1 SNDLHVTMGGSWWI
15 HPAEYLFSYISK
27 EAHMEKDLVQKL
39 AGCACSTIE
48 EARKV
53 LLKAGNAVLSHR
65 QIGKVEAAWLILGIP
80 LYRCSMATIHLYIS
94 LPCHEDR
101 ILKNTNVNVDSICE
115 DDFVN
120 TIVQRYAERP
130 STPKTID
137 DLTLFEFAVWFTID
151 YTKSTVENDEM
162 DSLTCNPLWR
172 NTYDEAP
179 LLKVTRKL
187 PRIILTSG
195 KKMRQQENPKC
206 VTFTC
211 FHDDTAQSIYTILCL
226 NVPFRNSVVEFL
238 GGKQE
243 PDINDLHQVLLKHK
257 IEISS
262 RILRLPESYRIQLK
276 NLLNHLINI
285 EKENY
290 IINHRESYIFTN
302 AIQKTD
308 DLILKSS
315 GSSNF
320 EESFMNSE
328 HNAINNI
335 NSNTCL
341 ASASLTDMQN
351 KANPQQKYLLDF
363 IQTYY
368 DYLLQNS
375 RRPNSVQKP
384 RPFQIVVNGL
394 AGSGKSY
401 VIFIIEKMLQEYC
414 ISESATVSR
423 PRKNFG
429 LLKMAHTGKAA
440 LNICGSTIH
449 SALEICPDGSSSPN
463 KLNSFKIHTLR
474 NRFNGLLLII
484 IDEISL
490 VSHALFQ
497 KINKRLN
504 ELFLTST
511 QCDKYFGGIPILVFG
526 DMAQIEPVAA
536 RQVFYQPLGELF
548 SLWHDLFR
556 PINFKINMRQGDDR
570 CFFDCLCR
578 MRMGC
583 LDEETESLIKSRS
596 IRHED
601 NPDGYKECLKE
612 LHSEKFENAIYAYG
626 IRKLTNV
633 RNIEKLKQ
641 HAANTKS
648 AIYMINA
655 VDRVAMVNTSF
666 FKSSKASHKI
676 CKVDLKPSTDESKIC
691 VGARVLIRRNIDQ
704 DNYIINGMVLSD
716 GRTYKL
722 EPQESRFNDIN
733 NISMTRLQLPL
744 ALGYAITIHRTQCMT
759 YPKLVIDLGGEFWKP
774 GMFYTVLSRTR
785 QLADIIILGYD
796 RKSFKIS
803 KEGLIEIERL
813 QRIEKEQPIKI
824 TDYLHNNI
832 EHSYSDMHIEE
843 TNDELEYPNKRFKTI
858 NDTNVR
864 NEYNNFDDTINTLDM
879 IICEPQEGL
888 FCGRHALRALVQNRE
903 KFDDTY
909 LSSIAEELS
918 TQEMLIN
925 NHISTNEASYSINNN
940 GYYHIQ
946 VIQKA
951 LEQLY
956 NIELVQINTIDEKSH
971 SHRNLIICH
980 INDVQALFIHHN
992 DHYFCARRFDSM
1004 QDYFFCY

>member
-1 SNDLHVTMGGSWWI
+1 MKVLQERSNDLHVTMGGSWWI

-384 RPFQIVVNGL
+384 RPFQIV
-394 AGSGKSY
+394 
-401 VIFIIEKMLQEYC
+401 
-414 ISESATVSR
+414 
-423 PRKNFG
+423 
-429 LLKMAHTGKAA
+429 
-440 LNICGSTIH
+440 
-449 SALEICPDGSSSPN
+449 CPDGSSSPN

-655 VDRVAMVNTSF
+655 VDVKF
-666 FKSSKASHKI
+666 F
-676 CKVDLKPSTDESKIC
+676 L
-691 VGARVLIRRNIDQ
+691 
-704 DNYIINGMVLSD
+704 
-716 GRTYKL
+716 
-722 EPQESRFNDIN
+722 
-733 NISMTRLQLPL
+733 
-744 ALGYAITIHRTQCMT
+744 
-759 YPKLVIDLGGEFWKP
+759 
-774 GMFYTVLSRTR
+774 
-785 QLADIIILGYD
+785 
-796 RKSFKIS
+796 
-803 KEGLIEIERL
+803 
-813 QRIEKEQPIKI
+813 
-824 TDYLHNNI
+824 
-832 EHSYSDMHIEE
+832 
-843 TNDELEYPNKRFKTI
+843 
-858 NDTNVR
+858 
-864 NEYNNFDDTINTLDM
+864 NF
-879 IICEPQEGL
+879 
-888 FCGRHALRALVQNRE
+888 V
-903 KFDDTY
+903 
-909 LSSIAEELS
+909 
-918 TQEMLIN
+918 
-925 NHISTNEASYSINNN
+925 
-940 GYYHIQ
+940 
-946 VIQKA
+946 
-951 LEQLY
+951 
-956 NIELVQINTIDEKSH
+956 
-971 SHRNLIICH
+971 
-980 INDVQALFIHHN
+980 
-992 DHYFCARRFDSM
+992 
-1004 QDYFFCY
+1004 